1 MNLSVTFIDCLIVL
15 IVVVSAGYAAWRG
28 FLWETLTIFAWVTA
42 SVGCLYFGPYIIP
55 LTRSLV
61 SQGWLA
67 GLLAYAAVFAAVF
80 IPFAFMT
87 HRFSES
93 VKNSPIGPLDRAAG
107 VAFGVVRGLVLVGL
121 AYLAFTYFVP
131 IRQQPGWLTEARL
144 LPIVQSTADVLL
156 TVIPDQSRD
165 FSDDHPQETIRQAPP
180 QMDQNARN
188 QPSGSSAGHDPMAEL
203 IRKNEVAAPKS
214 RAESAPKPVQ
224 QKSAAAPSKTYGASD
239 RQALD
244 KLVQTGGSANR

>member
-1 MNLSVTFIDCLIVL
+1 MRCAKNCVALPTLRVP
-15 IVVVSAGYAAWRG
+15 WRG

-42 SVGCLYFGPYIIP
+42 SFGCLYFGPFILP

-87 HRFSES
+87 YRFSQS

-107 VAFGVVRGLVLVGL
+107 IAFGVVRGRVLVGL

-165 FSDDHPQETIRQAPP
+165 FSDESPLETIRQAPP
-180 QMDQNARN
+180 QVEQRASNPPATR
-188 QPSGSSAGHDPMAEL
+188 HDPRAEL
-203 IRKNEVAAPKS
+203 IRKNETAAPKP
-214 RAESAPKPVQ
+214 ESAPKQVQ
-224 QKSAAAPSKTYGASD
+224 QKSAAKAAKSYGASD